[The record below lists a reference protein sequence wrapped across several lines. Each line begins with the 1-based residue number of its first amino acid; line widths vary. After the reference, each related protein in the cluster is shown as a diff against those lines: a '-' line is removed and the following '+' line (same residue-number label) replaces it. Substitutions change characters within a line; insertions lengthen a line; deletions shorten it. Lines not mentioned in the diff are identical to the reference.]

1 MKWAILSDVHGNLEA
16 LQAVLQETEREG
28 VNRLVCLGDAVGYGA
43 DPNACVLL
51 LRERTDLFVAG
62 NHDWGAVGLTDVS
75 FFNPLAKAAIAW
87 TARVLTRG
95 SRSFLQTLP
104 LVRELNEFTF
114 FHASPLAPEEWNYIL
129 SIPEAKKEFRGL
141 AGDLAF
147 FGHSHLPLVWV
158 QQPDGEVSVLEKQD
172 VMLQEG
178 RRYMI
183 NVGSVGQPRDGD
195 PRAKYVIFVEDPPGL
210 EVRLVPYDTEIT
222 AEKIIKRGF
231 AESYAD
237 CLRQGAKGKLSY

>member
-195 PRAKYVIFVEDPPGL
+195 PLAAYGLYDDEAKEVLLRRVSYDIPRAQGKILQAGL
-210 EVRLVPYDTEIT
+210 PSSLAQRL
-222 AEKIIKRGF
+222 A
-231 AESYAD
+231 
-237 CLRQGAKGKLSY
+237 QGW